1 MDHEAEELRLW
12 LRDAELQIERLRGR
26 HERLRRRRGVRV
38 ALRLAAG
45 LHGVRSLRIARPGD
59 PRESGSGGDPE
70 RAALKSRVGALT
82 DAGDLDAVEEL
93 LIAARSAQPGDAEL
107 AAMHAELA
115 MSRGEWCLAK
125 QRWRRVLTLFAGEG
139 PEEAHA
145 RLAMVHRIEGDL
157 TTARAVL
164 DAAPPVS
171 TASGSIAFAF
181 ERAAIATDE
190 GDRAAAAEIW
200 RHLLGDARLVA
211 WQASLA
217 RSALTSTLR
226 AAGLSLDDGL
236 RPEQLIIEDHRRYDP
251 ALLASTRRAEAGSP
265 EHSRLSCS
273 LVVRAGSGDVEE
285 LRRTLESVWT
295 GQDVVV
301 DVRVAVLAGSDRIAM
316 ERKLQRGSRRRDRR
330 AESNDTTRL
339 ELVVT
344 EDPSTVLQTALDS
357 ATGDVLLLV
366 EPGTVLAPGALGR
379 LADVF
384 ATAPATDI
392 VYADEDVRDTDGHHS
407 DPLLKPSWDP
417 DLLLGQP
424 YLGHAV
430 AFRMTAVRGAG
441 GVTAPLERLSRPENR
456 LTLMIW
462 DLALR
467 IVRRATPTQHASV
480 ARHLPGVLAHRGA
493 RSQRADWVAGPSWTG
508 ETDAALQIVHGDL
521 ADTPLEVA
529 VTAAPW
535 GVPLRVRPASEV
547 EQLVASVIIPTRD
560 RHELLEACVDGVLR
574 AAEQA
579 RSSGLAV
586 EIVIVDNDSVEQ
598 ATVDLLRRIRASH
611 DRVRIVPGP
620 GEFNFSRLVN
630 TGVDAAS
637 GDVCILLN
645 NDVTSENDEWLEE
658 MVGHAMRPEIGIV
671 GALLSHEDGRVQ
683 HGGVIVGGNGTAEH
697 AFREWPADAAGYLAL
712 LRSTRRVSAVTAACM
727 AMRRSLYLELG
738 GFDEELLPV
747 ELNDIDFCLR
757 AGEAGLAVLWTP
769 HARLRHREGGTRNG
783 ESGSRS
789 LRPLLEQ
796 RARFVERWRHR
807 LDVDPAYHPDLAM
820 LGTTYLLRPTA

>member
-1 MDHEAEELRLW
+1 MDHEAEESRLW
-12 LRDAELQIERLRGR
+12 LRDAELQLERLRDR
-26 HERLRRRRGVRV
+26 HERLRRRRGVRI
-38 ALRLAAG
+38 ALRVAAG
-45 LHGVRSLRIARPGD
+45 LHRARLLRTTKPSERRGP
-59 PRESGSGGDPE
+59 GSGDALE
-70 RAALKSRVGALT
+70 RAALRAQVSALT
-82 DAGDLDAVEEL
+82 DAGELEAVAEL

-115 MSRGEWCLAK
+115 MSRGEWGLAK

-157 TTARAVL
+157 AGARAVL
-164 DAAPPVS
+164 DAAPATR

-190 GDRAAAAEIW
+190 GDGAAAAEIW
-200 RHLLGDARLVA
+200 RHLIGDARLAA
-211 WQASLA
+211 WQVSLA

-226 AAGLSLDDGL
+226 TAGRSLDDEL

-251 ALLASTRRAEAGSP
+251 ALLATSRRAEAGSSG
-265 EHSRLSCS
+265 HSRLSWS
-273 LVVRAGSGDVEE
+273 VVVRAGSGDVEE

-301 DVRVAVLAGSDRIAM
+301 DVRLGVLAGSDRIAM
-316 ERKLQRGSRRRDRR
+316 ERKLQRGSRRRGRR
-330 AESNDTTRL
+330 AEPRDTTRL
-339 ELVVT
+339 ELVAS
-344 EDPSTVLQTALDS
+344 EDPSTVLDAALDA

-379 LADVF
+379 LSDVF
-384 ATAPATDI
+384 AAAPETDI
-392 VYADEDVRDTDGHHS
+392 VYSDEDVRDADGHHS
-407 DPLLKPSWDP
+407 DPMLKPSWDP
-417 DLLLGQP
+417 DLLLCQP

-467 IVRRATPTQHASV
+467 IVGRATPLQRASV

-493 RSQRADWVAGPSWTG
+493 RSQRADWVAGPSWSG
-508 ETDAALQIVHGDL
+508 ETDAALQIVQRHL
-521 ADTPLEVA
+521 ADTPLGVA

-535 GVPLRVRPASEV
+535 GVPLRVDPASDV
-547 EQLVASVIIPTRD
+547 EQVVVSVIIPTRD

-574 AAEQA
+574 AADRS

-598 ATVDLLRRIRASH
+598 ATVDLLRRIRTSH
-611 DRVRIVPGP
+611 DRVRVVPCP

-645 NDVTSENDEWLEE
+645 NDVTPENDEWLEE
-658 MVGHAMRPEIGIV
+658 MVGHAMRPEVGVV
-671 GALLSHEDGRVQ
+671 GALLTHADGRLQ
-683 HGGVIVGGNGTAEH
+683 HGGVLVGGNGTAEH
-697 AFREWPADAAGYLAL
+697 FFREWPVDAAGYLAL

-727 AMRRSLYLELG
+727 AMRRTVYLELG
-738 GFDEELLPV
+738 GFDEEALPV

-769 HARLRHREGGTRNG
+769 HARLQHREGGSR
-783 ESGSRS
+783 SGTAVGRS

-807 LDVDPAYHPDLAM
+807 LDLDPAYHPDLAV